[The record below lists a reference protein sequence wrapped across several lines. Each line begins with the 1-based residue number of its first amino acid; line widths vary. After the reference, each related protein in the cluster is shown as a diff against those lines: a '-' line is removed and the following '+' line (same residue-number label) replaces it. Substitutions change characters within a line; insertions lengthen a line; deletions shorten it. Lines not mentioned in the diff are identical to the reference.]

1 MDAAIGTLTS
11 SGVTRA
17 APVAETAGRG
27 SQPSLL
33 STPAP
38 APIELESERRIDL
51 DYETGSLIYRMID
64 VTSGVTVRQTPD
76 EARLKLRAYIDGID
90 ASKAQPSLQRLA

>member
-1 MDAAIGTLTS
+1 MDAAIGTLNPS
-11 SGVTRA
+11 AVTRA
-17 APVAETAGRG
+17 APVMETAERE
-27 SQPSLL
+27 SQPNPSP
-33 STPAP
+33 TPSAASP
-38 APIELESERRIDL
+38 ELASERRIEL

-90 ASKAQPSLQRLA
+90 APRSDPSVQRLA